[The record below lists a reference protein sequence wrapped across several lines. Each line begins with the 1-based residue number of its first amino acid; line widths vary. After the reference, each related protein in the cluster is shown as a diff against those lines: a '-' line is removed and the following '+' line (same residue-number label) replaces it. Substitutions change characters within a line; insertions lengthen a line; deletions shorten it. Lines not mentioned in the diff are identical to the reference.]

1 MRTRNTLG
9 RRLRQQ
15 GFDLTTYDRST
26 GYYRPRCSQCNALV
40 INGVACHEHGCP
52 NQRKAERDD

>member
-15 GFDLTTYDRST
+15 GFDLTTYDRAT

-52 NQRKAERDD
+52 NQRKEERDD